1 MVDIIEEIMIQ
12 KVKITEKI
20 NHRGREVLR
29 EALKREVL
37 EEVLNEAQRGDL
49 REALKEALEHYDN
62 IENQDELMTKSDIAR
77 HLGISV
83 NNLSQ
88 GAVQA
93 YYVPFDKPMIVT
105 AKGKKGWTR
114 KVVME
119 HLARRDKVIK
129 ESYQEWLKTNKE

>member
-1 MVDIIEEIMIQ
+1 MGEKANQKGTGAGARTMKEQVLITLDIDDL
-12 KVKITEKI
+12 
-20 NHRGREVLR
+20 REV
-29 EALKREVL
+29 V
-37 EEVLNEAQRGDL
+37 
-49 REALKEALEHYDN
+49 REALKEALEHYDH

-93 YYVPFDKPMIVT
+93 YYVPFDKPMITT

>member
-1 MVDIIEEIMIQ
+1 MGEKANQKGAGARTMKEQVLITLDIDD
-12 KVKITEKI
+12 
-20 NHRGREVLR
+20 LR
-29 EALKREVL
+29 V
-37 EEVLNEAQRGDL
+37 VV